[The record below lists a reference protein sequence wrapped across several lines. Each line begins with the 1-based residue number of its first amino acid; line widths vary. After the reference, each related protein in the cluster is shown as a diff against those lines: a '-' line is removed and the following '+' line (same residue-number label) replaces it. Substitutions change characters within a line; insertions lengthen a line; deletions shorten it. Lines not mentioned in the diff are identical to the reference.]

1 MLIDLCAYSNRWRAA
16 DPAAKGLFALSGL
29 VSAFAAGNPLAAA
42 GIGAIVSGMTVWGAG
57 IPFSRFF
64 RAALAPLCFF
74 LLGALSLAC
83 SVDYRTGD
91 FIWLPGGW
99 TPVGRLAARS
109 CGALASLLFFALTT
123 PMTDQIA
130 LFRRLRLPETLIEI
144 MVLCYRMLFVF
155 SEALRDIHTAQDSRL
170 GYASPSLALRST
182 GNLAAVLVV
191 QVWQRARALHLGA
204 LSRNGD
210 GVLRFLGPVFANARR
225 DMVFAFAGSALLFA
239 LLAVMP

>member
-29 VSAFAAGNPLAAA
+29 VSAFVAGNPLAAA
-42 GIGAIVSGMTVWGAG
+42 GIGVVVSGITVWGAG

-64 RAALAPLCFF
+64 RASLAPLCFF

-83 SVDYRTGD
+83 SIDYRAGE
-91 FIWLPGGW
+91 FSVAWLPGGW

-130 LFRRLRLPETLIEI
+130 LFRRLKLPETLIEI

-155 SEALRDIHTAQDSRL
+155 SETLRDIHTAQNSRL
-170 GYASPSLALRST
+170 GYASPSLALRSA
-182 GNLAAVLVV
+182 GSLAAVLVV
-191 QVWQRARALHLGA
+191 QVWQRARALHLSA

-210 GVLRFLGPVFANARR
+210 GAFHFLFI
-225 DMVFAFAGSALLFA
+225 
-239 LLAVMP
+239 